1 MVPPAK
7 ASSVIDICFSRHSND
22 TRHLLP
28 QTLVSEI
35 CHMQLSI
42 NVGSSEFFSR
52 SDRAQRASQD
62 GSQLAS
68 YGRVGRFQLTGSE
81 KETRPGVPGIG
92 SRSAEGMRGAYSP
105 TRFAW
110 IGTVA
115 LVAIPCAPA
124 QQANDLEQQV
134 QQLKQ
139 QYEQTTKDLQQRITV
154 LEQQIEKQ
162 KEAAATEKK
171 ASEATVSTADL
182 AAEETKKVIFGQSQ
196 VGAKYQGA
204 LPSEPTYDLVQEA
217 QSEIASLKQQVG
229 TFEFHGYFRSGY
241 GLNSEGGQQVAFQAP
256 GAGAKYRLGNE
267 AETYG
272 EFILVNNWVNPDR
285 SSDKAWMKTEAMI
298 EANTTNSA
306 SYASFNNSLGNDQFR
321 LREAFVQAGN
331 IFESQPNA
339 KFWAGERYYRRQ
351 HIEIDDFYPLDMSGY
366 GAGVEDLDLRFG
378 KLALGYL
385 SGARPDI
392 TTENGNY
399 AKNNIDMRLY
409 DIKAPGGTGGVW
421 FDFANSKGGTT
432 SDGSLIPTSSGY
444 AFGVRHQRLEWH
456 GGYHSFSIQYGT
468 GAASNFSTSIDDPT
482 RFVNSSARFL
492 LTEQVVVQPN
502 QRFAI
507 MPIFVYQRIKD
518 GDPQHPWQ
526 QWVSFGAR
534 PEVFFTKYLSLAFEG
549 GVDHTHSQI
558 APIYDGWLRKF
569 TIAPQIGAGRK
580 FFSRPVLRA
589 FMTYANWSDGL
600 RGFVGGTAFQ
610 NRTSGLTYGVQAETW
625 W

>member
-1 MVPPAK
+1 MR
-7 ASSVIDICFSRHSND
+7 SSPN
-22 TRHLLP
+22 
-28 QTLVSEI
+28 TL
-35 CHMQLSI
+35 
-42 NVGSSEFFSR
+42 R
-52 SDRAQRASQD
+52 
-62 GSQLAS
+62 
-68 YGRVGRFQLTGSE
+68 
-81 KETRPGVPGIG
+81 
-92 SRSAEGMRGAYSP
+92 MRYAFNP
-105 TRFAW
+105 KRFAW
-110 IGTVA
+110 II
-115 LVAIPCAPA
+115 LMMLIENSSA
-124 QQANDLEQQV
+124 QVQQPPQSSDLQEQL

-139 QYEQTTKDLQQRITV
+139 QYEQTTKDLQQRIAV

-162 KEAAATEKK
+162 NDAAAEKQ
-171 ASEATVSTADL
+171 ASEATVSAADL
-182 AAEETKKVIFGQSQ
+182 AAEETRKVIFGQSQ
-196 VGAKYQGA
+196 VGANYQGT
-204 LPSEPTYDLVQEA
+204 LPSEPTYDLLQEA

-241 GLNSEGGQQVAFQAP
+241 GLNSKGGQQVAFAAP

-267 AETYG
+267 TETYG
-272 EFILVNNWVNPDR
+272 EFIFVNNWLNPER
-285 SSDKAWMKTEAMI
+285 SSDKAWIKTEAMI

-351 HIEIDDFYPLDMSGY
+351 HIDIDDFYPLDMSGY
-366 GAGVEDLDLRFG
+366 GAGVEDLDARFG
-378 KLALGYL
+378 KLALGFL

-399 AKNNIDMRLY
+399 FKSNIDMRLY
-409 DIKAPGGTGGVW
+409 DIKAPGGTAAVW
-421 FDFANSKGGTT
+421 FDFATSKGGTT
-432 SDGSLIPTSSGY
+432 STGQLIPTSNGY
-444 AFGVRHQRLEWH
+444 AFGIRHQRLEWH
-456 GGYHSFSIQYGT
+456 GGYHLFGIQYGT

-518 GDPQHPWQ
+518 GNPQHPWQ

-558 APIYDGWLRKF
+558 APVYDGWLRKF

-600 RGFVGGTAFQ
+600 RGFVGGTPFQ